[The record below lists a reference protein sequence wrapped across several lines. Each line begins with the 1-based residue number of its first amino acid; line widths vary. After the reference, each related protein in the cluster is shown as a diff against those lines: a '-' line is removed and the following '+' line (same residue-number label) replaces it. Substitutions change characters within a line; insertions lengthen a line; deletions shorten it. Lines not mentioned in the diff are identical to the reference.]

1 MFVPQALASEIA
13 IARIWM
19 TDGTA
24 IIWQLSLD
32 IDGALRLIAVS
43 SDITL
48 LMDSDSITF
57 NSNNKPLRV
66 SIELRQNGA
75 NIDWAFLTL
84 EAGQSTGTFFNGTL
98 NDATLGTIHR
108 VDISQDSLLT
118 DVVIGHVAVNKNVL
132 GIFSFGPQLAAYN
145 GEKAGDRFTRL
156 IGENNIYGHVL
167 GGGKDTI
174 PMGPQT
180 PQTLDTLLKEIET
193 TDGGILYEP
202 RWFNGLVYR
211 TRSSIYSQDAL
222 TGPILELDYSQAHLS
237 TFEPID
243 DDQNTRNDFTA
254 NKTNGGSA
262 RQVLDDESS
271 LSISSIGRYDTSV
284 EVNVASNEQLPDLA
298 SWGLTLG
305 TVDQARYPEIVIQTE
320 RSIFTSDAELTES
333 ARKLDIGDYVRITGI
348 PSWLPPE
355 DVNQLVQGLNEDLHN
370 FNYGITI
377 HTAPADPWNIALY
390 EDPQS
395 RYESKG
401 SFLLAELTA
410 GGTSLS
416 VSTPEGALWGDSDGD
431 FDIMIGGERMTV
443 TAVTG
448 TTSPQTFTV
457 TRAVNGIS
465 KSHSVGDVVRLFR
478 QVRYAF

>member
-1 MFVPQALASEIA
+1 
-13 IARIWM
+13 
-19 TDGTA
+19 
-24 IIWQLSLD
+24 
-32 IDGALRLIAVS
+32 
-43 SDITL
+43 
-48 LMDSDSITF
+48 
-57 NSNNKPLRV
+57 
-66 SIELRQNGA
+66 
-75 NIDWAFLTL
+75 
-84 EAGQSTGTFFNGTL
+84 
-98 NDATLGTIHR
+98 
-108 VDISQDSLLT
+108 
-118 DVVIGHVAVNKNVL
+118 
-132 GIFSFGPQLAAYN
+132 
-145 GEKAGDRFTRL
+145 
-156 IGENNIYGHVL
+156 
-167 GGGKDTI
+167 
-174 PMGPQT
+174 
-180 PQTLDTLLKEIET
+180 
-193 TDGGILYEP
+193 
-202 RWFNGLVYR
+202 
-211 TRSSIYSQDAL
+211 
-222 TGPILELDYSQAHLS
+222 LDYSQAHLS